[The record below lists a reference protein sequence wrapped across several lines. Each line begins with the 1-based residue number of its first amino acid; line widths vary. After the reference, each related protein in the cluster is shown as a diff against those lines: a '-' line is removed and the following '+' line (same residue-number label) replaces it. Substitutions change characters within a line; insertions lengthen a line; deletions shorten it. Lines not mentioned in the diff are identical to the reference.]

1 MSGLFDRVT
10 RAQFAGPYS
19 ARGLVGGLRDAVF
32 SPLRA
37 DARGVKAIRDDYPT
51 ADAVLGIHPVVSGMQ
66 AANDLAAGAPDAGT
80 AMNAIQMI
88 PNVKGLSGLAGAV
101 IKQRG
106 LPIGNKTYVIDMPS
120 TIRRNAYLTGGQIL
134 GQPAHA
140 E

>member
-1 MSGLFDRVT
+1 MSGLLDRVT
-10 RAQFAGPYS
+10 RVPFAGPYS
-19 ARGLVGGLRDAVF
+19 ARDLVGGLRDAVL
-32 SPLRA
+32 SPLRS
-37 DARGVKAIRDDYPT
+37 DARGVKAIRDQYPT

-66 AANDLAAGAPDAGT
+66 AVNDLAAGAPDAGT

-101 IKQRG
+101 NKQRG
-106 LPIGNKTYVIDMPS
+106 LTIGNKTYVIDMPS

-134 GQPAHA
+134 GQPAYA